1 MKIIEPSATILE
13 PELAGLSVCQR
24 IDRLASVCY
33 QRPPRPSEEEAEKFC
48 RNLIERGHLP
58 ALEMA
63 VVHLAMPWACAID
76 LDEEKYLS
84 VSWTTKKMR
93 VVSGS
98 VRAFMEAV
106 KNEDHSVFEFLSRHL
121 PLFFHP
127 TDTDPEGIDAT
138 ALAGRVR
145 FAPPGKI
152 PWQHKHVA
160 VRVICSR
167 AISHQLVRHRPCSLL
182 QECLS
187 GDTMVR
193 AFSGG
198 NSWSMRQLY
207 KIFNDPRCGLARS
220 AIRVRTMDK
229 DGEIVPAKIIS
240 VMRSK
245 EKPLYLVKTRNN
257 RKIKASA
264 NHIFFTENGQ
274 KRLKELS
281 PGDKTFMNGVDVSR
295 DWLKREYLDKNRSRA
310 AIAGELGMSDA
321 WLGKVIARWGLQ
333 KPKGTC
339 YRGSARP
346 GYGKKG
352 MHGEE
357 GRAAISARMSGER
370 NHRWVGDRVTERGGR
385 ARLHR
390 RDSAV
395 GKTCPCGAEAEHMHH
410 VDRDP
415 RNNLDNNIEFLCVA
429 CHKARHSD
437 SIKIS
442 WLDEIVSIEPCGIEE
457 TYDLEVDRDEH
468 NFAANGFIVH
478 NSQRYCRYDDEVVFI
493 RPEWTEEDDS
503 LEVGFV
509 QDCEDIERMYRTRRD
524 PGGLSPQ
531 QARGILPND
540 TKTELII
547 YASLPE
553 WLHIFKMRCDRAA
566 DPEMRRIM
574 IPLREQF
581 ETEYPEMW
589 EDK

>member
-1 MKIIEPSATILE
+1 MKIVNPSATIIE
-13 PELAGLSVCQR
+13 KELAGLSVCQR
-24 IDRLASVCY
+24 IDKLAGVCY
-33 QRPPRPSEEEAEKFC
+33 QRNPKPTKEEAEKFC
-48 RNLIERGHLP
+48 RSLIERGHLP

-63 VVHLAMPWACAID
+63 VVHLEMPWGKAD
-76 LDEEKYLS
+76 KFSVEKYLLVDQIS
-84 VSWTTKKMR
+84 ASHGCVT
-93 VVSGS
+93 GS
-98 VRAFMEAV
+98 MRAF
-106 KNEDHSVFEFLSRHL
+106 FEVGGVMGDWLRKSFLAHHFTTIFNDRIGVYSGYVGL
-121 PLFFHP
+121 LDQDE
-127 TDTDPEGIDAT
+127 T
-138 ALAGRVR
+138 
-145 FAPPGKI
+145 
-152 PWQHKHVA
+152 PWQHRHVA

-167 AISHQLVRHRPCSLL
+167 AISLQLVRHRPCSFL

-207 KIFNDPRCGLARS
+207 KIFNDPRCGRARS
-220 AIRVRTMDK
+220 AIRVRVMDK
-229 DGEIVPAKIIS
+229 DGEIVPSKIIS

-295 DWLKREYLDKNRSRA
+295 DWLKSEYLDKNRSRA
-310 AIAGELGMSDA
+310 EIAGELGMSDS

-357 GRAAISARMSGER
+357 GRAAISARMSGGS
-370 NHRWVGDRVTERGGR
+370 NHRWVGDRVTESGGR
-385 ARLHR
+385 SRLHR
-390 RDSAV
+390 RDSAR

-415 RNNLDNNIEFLCVA
+415 RNNLDDNIEFLCVA

-437 SIKIS
+437 SVKIS

-478 NSQRYCRYDDEVVFI
+478 NSQRYCRYDDEVTFI
-493 RPEWTEEDDS
+493 RPEWMEEDAS

-531 QARGILPND
+531 QARGVLSND
-540 TKTELII
+540 TKTELIM
-547 YASLPE
+547 YANLPE
-553 WLHIFKMRCDRAA
+553 WLHIFKMRCGAGA
-566 DPEMRRIM
+566 DPEARRIM
-574 IPLREQF
+574 VPLREQF
-581 ETEYPEMW
+581 RAEYPEMW
-589 EDK
+589 EEK

>member
-1 MKIIEPSATILE
+1 MKIVDPSAEIIE
-13 PELAGLSVCQR
+13 KELAGLSVCQR
-24 IDRLASVCY
+24 IDRCASVCY
-33 QRPPRPSEEEAEKFC
+33 QRPPKPTEEEAEQFC
-48 RNLIERGHLP
+48 RSLIERGHLP
-58 ALEMA
+58 ALEFA
-63 VVHLAMPWACAID
+63 TIHLSMPWDYAEELVAC
-76 LDEEKYLS
+76 KYL
-84 VSWTTKKMR
+84 R
-93 VVSGS
+93 AEHNIDGDLIVSGS
-98 VRAFMEAV
+98 IRAFMEAGV
-106 KNEDHSVFEFLSRHL
+106 EDALTEFLAHHF
-121 PLFFHP
+121 PVFFQSE
-127 TDTDPEGIDAT
+127 DPEEFDGTDFVSDINFAT
-138 ALAGRVR
+138 DE
-145 FAPPGKI
+145 I
-152 PWQHKHVA
+152 PWQHRHVA
-160 VRVICSR
+160 VRVVCSR
-167 AISHQLVRHRPCSLL
+167 AISLQLVRHRPCSFL

-245 EKPLYLVKTRNN
+245 EKPLYLIKTRNN

-390 RDSAV
+390 RDSAI

-478 NSQRYCRYDDEVVFI
+478 NSQRYCRYDDEVTFI
-493 RPEWTEEDDS
+493 RPEWTEEDAS

-531 QARGILPND
+531 QARGVLSND
-540 TKTELII
+540 TKTELIV

-553 WLHIFKMRCDRAA
+553 WLHIFKMRCAKAA
-566 DPEMRRIM
+566 DPEARRVM
-574 IPLREQF
+574 LPLREQF
-581 ETEYPEMW
+581 RREYPEAF
-589 EDK
+589 ENE